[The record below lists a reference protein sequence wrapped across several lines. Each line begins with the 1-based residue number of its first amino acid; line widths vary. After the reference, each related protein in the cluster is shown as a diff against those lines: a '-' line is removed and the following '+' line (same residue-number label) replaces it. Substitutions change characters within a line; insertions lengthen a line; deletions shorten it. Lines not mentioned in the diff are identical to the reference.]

1 MPKEDFKE
9 YFQTLE
15 LNPTATIP
23 EIKNA
28 YLRLKKMYSSESS
41 FITPITI
48 EFSKRKR
55 YEINKKIE
63 KAYLKIMALRQKERE
78 ESLQRNA
85 AEPESAIPRLK
96 EKEKDEP
103 FFSGLVLKKIRTKL
117 GMQLYEVALDTKIRI
132 NILENIEI
140 EKYESLPSE
149 SYLKEHLRV
158 YAKYLS
164 LSPKKVVEDYINKY
178 NAWKTEPEE
187 KG

>member
-1 MPKEDFKE
+1 MPKEDYKE

-15 LNPTATIP
+15 LNSTATIP

-41 FITPITI
+41 LITPITI

-55 YEINKKIE
+55 HEIIKKIE

-85 AEPESAIPRLK
+85 VEPERDIPRFK
-96 EKEKDEP
+96 AKYDP

-132 NILENIEI
+132 NILENIEL
-140 EKYESLPSE
+140 EKYDSLPSE
-149 SYLKEHLRV
+149 SYLKEHLRI
-158 YAKYLS
+158 YSKYLS

-178 NAWKTEPEE
+178 NAWKTKPEE